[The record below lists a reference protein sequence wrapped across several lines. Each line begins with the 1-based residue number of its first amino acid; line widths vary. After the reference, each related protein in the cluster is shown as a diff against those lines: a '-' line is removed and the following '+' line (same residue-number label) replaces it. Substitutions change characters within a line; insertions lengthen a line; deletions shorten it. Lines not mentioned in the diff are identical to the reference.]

1 MTRQTITKKVT
12 DVISATMGINL
23 PDIDKTM
30 SELGVDII
38 DLFDIRI
45 GLEIEFKKNLPDGIP
60 EEFDDEVWDMTI
72 SEIVDYI
79 ESIIH

>member
-1 MTRQTITKKVT
+1 VT

-45 GLEIEFKKNLPDGIP
+45 GLEIEFQKNLPDGIP

-72 SEIVDYI
+72 SEIVDYV
-79 ESIIH
+79 ESLI

>member
-72 SEIVDYI
+72 SEIVDYS
-79 ESIIH
+79 ESLI

>member
-45 GLEIEFKKNLPDGIP
+45 GLDIEFKKNLPDGIP

-72 SEIVDYI
+72 SEIVDYV
-79 ESIIH
+79 ESLI

>member
-12 DVISATMGINL
+12 DVVSATMGIEV

-72 SEIVDYI
+72 SEIVDYV
-79 ESIIH
+79 ESLI

>member
-38 DLFDIRI
+38 DLFDVRI

-72 SEIVDYI
+72 SEIVDYV
-79 ESIIH
+79 ESLI

>member
-79 ESIIH
+79 ESII

>member
-38 DLFDIRI
+38 DLFDIRT
-45 GLEIEFKKNLPDGIP
+45 GLEIEFNQK
-60 EEFDDEVWDMTI
+60 
-72 SEIVDYI
+72 
-79 ESIIH
+79 

>member
-45 GLEIEFKKNLPDGIP
+45 GLEIEFTKNLPDGIP

-72 SEIVDYI
+72 SEIVDYV
-79 ESIIH
+79 ESLI

>member
-38 DLFDIRI
+38 DLFDIRM

-72 SEIVDYI
+72 SEIVDYV
-79 ESIIH
+79 ESLI

>member
-45 GLEIEFKKNLPDGIP
+45 GLEIEFKKNLPEGIP

-72 SEIVDYI
+72 SEIVDYV
-79 ESIIH
+79 ESLI

>member
-12 DVISATMGINL
+12 DVISATMGIEV

-72 SEIVDYI
+72 SEIVDYV
-79 ESIIH
+79 ESII

>member
-1 MTRQTITKKVT
+1 VT

-45 GLEIEFKKNLPDGIP
+45 GLEIEFKKNLPDGIQ

-72 SEIVDYI
+72 SEIVDYV
-79 ESIIH
+79 ESII

>member
-45 GLEIEFKKNLPDGIP
+45 GLEIEFKKNLPYGIP
-60 EEFDDEVWDMTI
+60 E
-72 SEIVDYI
+72 
-79 ESIIH
+79 

>member
-45 GLEIEFKKNLPDGIP
+45 GLEIEFKKNLPNGIP

-72 SEIVDYI
+72 SEIVDYV
-79 ESIIH
+79 ESII

>member
-23 PDIDKTM
+23 PDINKTM

-72 SEIVDYI
+72 SEIVDYV
-79 ESIIH
+79 ESLI

>member
-38 DLFDIRI
+38 DLIDIRI

-79 ESIIH
+79 ESLI

>member
-38 DLFDIRI
+38 DLFDIRT

-72 SEIVDYI
+72 SEIVDYV
-79 ESIIH
+79 ESII

>member
-1 MTRQTITKKVT
+1 MTRQTIIKKVT
-12 DVISATMGINL
+12 DVISATMGIEV

-72 SEIVDYI
+72 SEIVDYV
-79 ESIIH
+79 ESII

>member
-38 DLFDIRI
+38 DLFDIRM

-72 SEIVDYI
+72 SEIVDYV
-79 ESIIH
+79 ELII

>member
-1 MTRQTITKKVT
+1 
-12 DVISATMGINL
+12 MGINL

-79 ESIIH
+79 ESLI

>member
-38 DLFDIRI
+38 DLFDIRM

-79 ESIIH
+79 ESII

>member
-1 MTRQTITKKVT
+1 MTRQTITKRVT

-72 SEIVDYI
+72 SEIVDYV
-79 ESIIH
+79 ESLI

>member
-72 SEIVDYI
+72 SEIVDYV
-79 ESIIH
+79 ESII

>member
-38 DLFDIRI
+38 DLFDIRM

-72 SEIVDYI
+72 SELVDYVGSLI
-79 ESIIH
+79 

>member
-60 EEFDDEVWDMTI
+60 EEFDDEIWDMTI
-72 SEIVDYI
+72 SEIVDYV
-79 ESIIH
+79 ESLI

>member
-45 GLEIEFKKNLPDGIP
+45 GLEIEFKKNLPEGIP

-79 ESIIH
+79 ESLI

>member
-45 GLEIEFKKNLPDGIP
+45 GLEIEFQKNLPDGIP

-72 SEIVDYI
+72 SEIVDYV
-79 ESIIH
+79 ESLI

>member
-38 DLFDIRI
+38 DLFDIRM

-72 SEIVDYI
+72 SEIVDYV
-79 ESIIH
+79 ESII

>member
-45 GLEIEFKKNLPDGIP
+45 GLEIEFKKNLPEGIP

-79 ESIIH
+79 ESII

>member
-72 SEIVDYI
+72 SEIVDYV
-79 ESIIH
+79 ESLI

>member
-60 EEFDDEVWDMTI
+60 EEFDDEVWDMTF
-72 SEIVDYI
+72 SEIAYYV
-79 ESIIH
+79 ESLI

>member
-1 MTRQTITKKVT
+1 MARQTITKKVT

-72 SEIVDYI
+72 SEIVDYV
-79 ESIIH
+79 ESLI

>member
-45 GLEIEFKKNLPDGIP
+45 GLEIEFKKNLPYVIP

-72 SEIVDYI
+72 SEIVDYV
-79 ESIIH
+79 ESLI

>member
-72 SEIVDYI
+72 SEIVD
-79 ESIIH
+79 

>member
-45 GLEIEFKKNLPDGIP
+45 GLEIEFTKNLPDGIP

-72 SEIVDYI
+72 SEIVDYV
-79 ESIIH
+79 ESII

>member
-38 DLFDIRI
+38 DLIDIRI

-79 ESIIH
+79 ESL

>member
-72 SEIVDYI
+72 SEIADYV
-79 ESIIH
+79 ESLI